1 MGNTASG
8 DGIQSV
14 ERAIDV
20 LELLADRGE
29 CGVTEVATELHVHKS
44 TASRLLAV
52 LLDRGMVEQSAPR
65 GPFRLGLGLVRLAG
79 QFTAVRETASTS
91 RSVLKALST
100 AVGETANV
108 AVLDGD
114 QAVYLDQVT
123 GGNVMAF
130 RSWLGQRVPT
140 HASSTGK
147 ALTAWLTPPE
157 RAAARSAT
165 LKKVAPHTITN
176 VRDLEAELAR
186 TRERGYSLA
195 VEELEVGLVGIGAP
209 VRDSQGTVVAAVA
222 VSGPAFRIT
231 EDRYDQIGK
240 EVMAAARELSGRGD
254 FA

>member
-1 MGNTASG
+1 MGNT

-14 ERAIDV
+14 DRAVDV
-20 LELLADRGE
+20 LELLAQRRE
-29 CGVTEVATELHVHKS
+29 CGVTEVAAELGVHKS

-52 LLDRGMVEQSAPR
+52 LLDRGLVEQSAER

-79 QFTAVRETASTS
+79 QVSALRHTASTT
-91 RSVLKALST
+91 RAILTGLS
-100 AVGETANV
+100 AQVGETANI

-123 GGNVMAF
+123 GTSGMSF

-147 ALTAWLTPPE
+147 ALTAWLDAPK
-157 RAAARSAT
+157 RAAARTTPLLRVTS
-165 LKKVAPHTITN
+165 HTITS
-176 VRDLEAELAR
+176 VRELEAELER

-209 VRDSQGTVVAAVA
+209 VRNSRGEVVAAVA

-231 EDRYDQIGK
+231 ANRYDRIGQA
-240 EVMAAARELSGRGD
+240 VAAAAQELSGSGD